1 MEIPSNID
9 NRFGDAH
16 ASSDGIAFQAGVNT
30 GTININQRPRNIV
43 SPKVAYDAKFDAA
56 NKENVASCLPG
67 TRVQVLEEIQGW
79 IDGDNPKKLYL
90 LNRMAGTGKSTITL
104 TLARFYK
111 DFTKK
116 QCTVPL
122 HYLGSS
128 IPAKS

>member
-1 MEIPSNID
+1 
-9 NRFGDAH
+9 
-16 ASSDGIAFQAGVNT
+16 VNT
-30 GTININQRPRNIV
+30 GTININRESLLLDQGYCVQALIIRKFSERPRNIV
-43 SPKVAYDAKFDAA
+43 FPKVAYDAKFDAA

-116 QCTVPL
+116 QCTVPP